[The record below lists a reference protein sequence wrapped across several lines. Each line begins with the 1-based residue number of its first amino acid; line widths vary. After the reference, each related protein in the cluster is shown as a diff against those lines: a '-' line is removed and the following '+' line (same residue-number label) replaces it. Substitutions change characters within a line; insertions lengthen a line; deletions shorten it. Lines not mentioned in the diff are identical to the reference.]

1 MMRFEFQAAFD
12 DARCGLKG
20 SLKIAPA
27 VERAALL
34 SFAACRSIAPINR
47 FQAAQ
52 SSVRIGL

>member
-1 MMRFEFQAAFD
+1 MRFEFQAAFD

-27 VERAALL
+27 VERAAVLL
-34 SFAACRSIAPINR
+34 PFAACRSIAPINR

>member
-1 MMRFEFQAAFD
+1 MMQMDFQAAFD

-27 VERAALL
+27 VGRARLVSLAPGRA
-34 SFAACRSIAPINR
+34 FAAVNR